1 MSLLICPG
9 VHERALTN
17 SLLQGLELTDR
28 DLSASAPEILI
39 FPAEQQ
45 PAYSVSHIL
54 QFLQAQ
60 LSYKPQLAATKSL
73 VFLCFSAGVVGA
85 IAAAWAWQ
93 LQGGTVKAF
102 IAVDGW
108 GVPLS
113 GDFPIYR
120 LSHDWFTHW
129 SSALLGG
136 GETSFYADPAVPHLE
151 LWRSPQS
158 AFGWSVSSAATTTLP
173 VVMTAATFL
182 KKLLIKYEEYPEIS
196 KIF

>member
-9 VHERALTN
+9 VHERSLTN
-17 SLLQGLELTDR
+17 SLLQGLELTDI
-28 DLSASAPEILI
+28 DLPASVPEVLI

-45 PAYSVSHIL
+45 PAYSAGHIL
-54 QFLQAQ
+54 QFLQTQ
-60 LSYKPQLAATKSL
+60 SNQKPQLAATKSL

-113 GDFPIYR
+113 GNFPIHR

-129 SSALLGG
+129 TSALLGAS
-136 GETSFYADPAVPHLE
+136 ETSFYADPAVPHLE
-151 LWRSPQS
+151 LWRSPQTTL
-158 AFGWSVSSAATTTLP
+158 GLSVSSVAPTSP
-173 VVMTAATFL
+173 PDSMTAATFL
-182 KKLLIKYEEYPEIS
+182 KKLLMQYGECPGINA
-196 KIF
+196 FF